1 MGLFTQT
8 KRFTAAVELINGLE
22 TKPLSKILG
31 RILSAL
37 PEKKVRT
44 IVRGEHCAARALW
57 ATPHPSIQRSV
68 RSCAHI

>member
-44 IVRGEHCAARALW
+44 IVRGE
-57 ATPHPSIQRSV
+57 TVPHAP
-68 RSCAHI
+68 CAHTCRAACVRRR